1 MSKRLI
7 SSERPLATPG
17 REDVMKRVFLF
28 LYREKPAA
36 GMVGGG
42 GGQLQHWVRLNPTLS
57 ELLLQTGSIER
68 IVIYLVSHEKRRGE
82 AADVMEDVGILSR
95 VSPRDLP
102 VVHAQSS
109 VGPSGAC
116 WCIPLFMLGC
126 LKGVKFKCCT
136 FKNEDCPGLGG

>member
-1 MSKRLI
+1 
-7 SSERPLATPG
+7 
-17 REDVMKRVFLF
+17 MKRVFLF

-42 GGQLQHWVRLNPTLS
+42 DGQLQRSVRLNPTLT
-57 ELLLQTGSIER
+57 ELLLPTTSIER
-68 IVIYLVSHEKRRGE
+68 IVIYLVSYEKRSVE
-82 AADVMEDVGILSR
+82 AYDVMENVGILSK

-116 WCIPLFMLGC
+116 
-126 LKGVKFKCCT
+126 
-136 FKNEDCPGLGG
+136 

>member
-1 MSKRLI
+1 
-7 SSERPLATPG
+7 
-17 REDVMKRVFLF
+17 
-28 LYREKPAA
+28 
-36 GMVGGG
+36 MVVVDSCSTEFAST
-42 GGQLQHWVRLNPTLS
+42 LPLS

-116 WCIPLFMLGC
+116 
-126 LKGVKFKCCT
+126 
-136 FKNEDCPGLGG
+136 